1 MFSGEE
7 EEEEEEE
14 ELGTALHFE
23 SRTNDNTNRMNL
35 CCIEFKIRKN
45 IGFCAL
51 LEMIFEGA

>member
-1 MFSGEE
+1 MFSG